1 MDDCLKET
9 SSVPFSPFSDS
20 AHSTWVSATERVR
33 TGKRWKD
40 SAAERVEITIPVY
53 HYLLLKNE
61 TPRRRS
67 IRRSRNGQAIYTV
80 GSIFRAVRPVYTLRL
95 SSRRI
100 GYLTRERE
108 RERER
113 AECCFPGGPLAV
125 THHPPTAYNLHCG
138 GIGYLYLLYAR
149 RISIQLEMML

>member
-1 MDDCLKET
+1 LDDCLKET

-108 RERER
+108 REQNVVSRVARWQSRIIRPRHITYTAAESAIYIYCMR
-113 AECCFPGGPLAV
+113 AVYP
-125 THHPPTAYNLHCG
+125 
-138 GIGYLYLLYAR
+138 
-149 RISIQLEMML
+149 SS